1 MNVPAEV
8 EAIAVARKAA
18 REAKDFQ
25 EADRLRDQALALGYE
40 ILDVAGGFEYR
51 KKAPFISV
59 KRIGDLRSITD
70 RQFTATV
77 TMIIDGF
84 TEDAATCIKAVQA
97 NTPKDVALFA
107 LVSGEPDTA
116 PLGSLLND
124 RTFIYQ
130 VSDGFGW
137 GEGANTL
144 LKLSPSPIVILI
156 DPSTIFTGDAASPV
170 IEKLASGEYSAVGWR
185 GGLVNIEDEWRSV
198 DDKGPGEVDVLFSY
212 FIAMQKEHGLE
223 AGGFN
228 VRATFYRNA
237 DIEFSLRLRQAHAKL
252 WQMDLPLEQARHH
265 GYYDSDPAMR
275 DEQSKKTY
283 DRILDRFRGKNEILT
298 PRR

>member
-1 MNVPAEV
+1 MSSPAEV
-8 EAIAVARKAA
+8 LAIAEARKAA
-18 REAKDFQ
+18 REAKDFA

-40 ILDVAGGFEYR
+40 ILDVAGGFEFR
-51 KKAPFISV
+51 QKAPFISV

-70 RQFTATV
+70 RTFTATV
-77 TMIIDGF
+77 AMIVDGF
-84 TEDAATCIKAVQA
+84 TDDAATCIKAVQ
-97 NTPKDVALFA
+97 THSPKDVALFV
-107 LVSGEPDTA
+107 LVSGTPDTA

-130 VSDGFGW
+130 ISDGFGW

-156 DPSTIFTGDAASPV
+156 DPSTIFTADAATPA
-170 IEKLASGEYSAVGWR
+170 IEQLQSGEYSAVGWK
-185 GGLVNIEDEWRSV
+185 GGLVNIDDEWRSV

-212 FIAMQKEHGLE
+212 FLAVNRDHALE

-228 VRATFYRNA
+228 IRATFYRNA
-237 DIEFSLRLRQAHAKL
+237 DIEFSLRLRQAHARL